1 MTEKNLLNFPYRM
14 TWVSQMVLEVKN
26 LPASAGDTGDA
37 GSVPGSRRSLEEGVA
52 AHSSILPWKIPWT
65 EKPGVL
71 RSIGLQRVR
80 HDQVTEHTYVE

>member
-1 MTEKNLLNFPYRM
+1 M

-26 LPASAGDTGDA
+26 LPASAGDTGDP

-52 AHSSILPWKIPWT
+52 ALSSILPWKIPWT

-71 RSIGLQRVR
+71 WSIGLQRVR
-80 HDQVTEHTYVE
+80 HDRVTEHTYVE